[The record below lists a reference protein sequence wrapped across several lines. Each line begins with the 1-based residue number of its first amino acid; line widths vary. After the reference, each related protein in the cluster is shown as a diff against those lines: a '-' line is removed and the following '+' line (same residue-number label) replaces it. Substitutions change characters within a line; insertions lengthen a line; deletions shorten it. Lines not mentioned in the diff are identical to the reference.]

1 MAPRVKS
8 IEDLRRE
15 LQARENQLGKLEAR
29 RQKLLKRLGR
39 VDREIAAAGGEARTG
54 NGRRRG
60 RPPGKPG
67 KPGRPGRRRRATGTP
82 LPQYIQQVLA
92 KCSEGMRAKDIAAA
106 VTKAGYKSHSK
117 DFYGIVAATL
127 RDESAFKRVSRGV
140 YKLK

>member
-29 RQKLLKRLGR
+29 RQKLLKRLGK
-39 VDREIAAAGGEARTG
+39 VDRQIAAIGGEARTG

-60 RPPGKPG
+60 RPPG

-92 KCSEGMRAKDIAAA
+92 KCSEGMRAKDIAVA